1 MSKITIIGA
10 GAVGSTIAYTM
21 TVAGIATEIVMIDV
35 NEERAMGEAMD
46 ILQGTP
52 FSTSTTIYAGDYPDA
67 VGSQIVVVCSGI
79 ARKPGQTRLELA
91 QTNVDI
97 TKGIIPKI
105 TKYAPDAVYVI
116 VANPVDILTYTF
128 CKCSGLP
135 EHQIVGSGTILD
147 TARLRSRLSQ
157 YYNINQKNVHAYVM
171 GEHGDSSFIPWSL
184 ANISNV
190 PIGQYRESLNSGIR
204 NYPEMNF
211 EEIENYVRRSGA
223 SVIERKGATY
233 YAVSSS
239 VCHICKTI
247 LDGIDTTM
255 TVSTMMHG
263 EYGISDVCLSTLSVV
278 GKEGAIAKVMT
289 PLSESEIAALHKSA
303 ETLKEVIKKLDI

>member
-1 MSKITIIGA
+1 M
-10 GAVGSTIAYTM
+10 
-21 TVAGIATEIVMIDV
+21 
-35 NEERAMGEAMD
+35 
-46 ILQGTP
+46 
-52 FSTSTTIYAGDYPDA
+52 
-67 VGSQIVVVCSGI
+67 
-79 ARKPGQTRLELA
+79 
-91 QTNVDI
+91 
-97 TKGIIPKI
+97 
-105 TKYAPDAVYVI
+105 
-116 VANPVDILTYTF
+116 TYTF
-128 CKCSGLP
+128 CKRSGLP
-135 EHQIVGSGTILD
+135 EHQIIGSGTILD
-147 TARLRSRLSQ
+147 TARLRTRLSQ

-190 PIGQYRESLNSGIR
+190 PIGEYRESLNSGIR

-211 EEIENYVRRSGA
+211 EEVENYVRRSGA

-255 TVSTMMHG
+255 TVSTMMNG

-289 PLSESEIAALHKSA
+289 PLNDKEIAALQNSA
-303 ETLKEVIKKLDI
+303 ETLKNVIKNLDI